1 MYLLVRVR
9 MKTMTFT
16 FKHPELGHE
25 YHWRMCGNYMAV
37 LCDVCM
43 QVVRKAIVSKE
54 GYIER

>member
-9 MKTMTFT
+9 MKTMTCT

-25 YHWRMCGNYMAV
+25 YHWRMCGNYTTV

-43 QVVRKAIVSKE
+43 QVVRNKEIKA
-54 GYIER
+54 

>member
-9 MKTMTFT
+9 MKTMTCT
-16 FKHPELGHE
+16 FEHPELGHE

-43 QVVRKAIVSKE
+43 QVVRTKSK
-54 GYIER
+54 